1 MERTFILLKW
11 NTWRQK
17 AYMLCIFGCSLSAA
31 CVQKQGSGRAVSAAD
46 EPVKAY
52 NIDYNWGEGGAHGF
66 ARPGL
71 WADANPADHVE
82 WYAALG
88 CNVIH
93 SFAVSCNGYAWY
105 KNGIIPE
112 QPGLKHD
119 FLTEQVRLAR
129 KKNMKVFGYFCV
141 GANNKWEEDHPD
153 LCYRMDGQQIPLTR
167 QYLDYLCA
175 SIEDAIRKT
184 DIDGIMLDWFY
195 NPGGGRDPL
204 PPLRW
209 LPCEEEMYREL
220 MDEEFPG
227 KENITEDLSLT
238 FRRKAIG
245 RAWNRIRET
254 AKRAKPECIIWLT
267 AYEVESR
274 EYEDN
279 TLLKEVDWLM
289 NEAGD
294 SERTQA
300 MKERVGPRTKLI
312 TCLANWNGQ
321 NPLETVPEALSR
333 GVGLYGFTKP
343 VSGSIMPPVNY
354 YLSTSIDTLKGD
366 ALNIAILARCFNN
379 LPFNYV
385 KH

>member
-1 MERTFILLKW
+1 MKIQTTILWSVLS
-11 NTWRQK
+11 
-17 AYMLCIFGCSLSAA
+17 LCLTASCSRP
-31 CVQKQGSGRAVSAAD
+31 QTQAAD
-46 EPVKAY
+46 EPLKAY
-52 NIDYNWGEGGAHGF
+52 CIDYNWGEGGAHGF

-71 WADANPADHVE
+71 WADASPADHVE

-88 CNVIH
+88 CNVIQ
-93 SFAVSCNGYAWY
+93 SFAVSSNGYAWY

-119 FLTEQVRLAR
+119 FLTEQVRIAR
-129 KKNMKVFGYFCV
+129 QKNMKVIGYFCV

-153 LCYRMDGQQIPLTR
+153 LCYQMDGQQIPLTR

-175 SIEDAIRKT
+175 SIDDAIRKT

-220 MDEEFPG
+220 MDEDFPG
-227 KENITEDLSLT
+227 KENITEETSLA

-254 AKRAKPECIIWLT
+254 AKRAKPGCIIWLT

-274 EYEDN
+274 EYEGN
-279 TLLKEVDWLM
+279 TLLKEIDWLM

-294 SERTQA
+294 IARTQA
-300 MKERVGPRTKLI
+300 MHDLVGTETKLI

-321 NPLETVPEALSR
+321 NPAEVVPNAMSR
-333 GVGLYGFTKP
+333 GIGLYGFTKP
-343 VSGSIMPPVNY
+343 VAGSMMPPVDS
-354 YLSTSIDTLKGD
+354 YLSVSVDTLTGD
-366 ALNIAILARCFNN
+366 ARNITILARAFNK
-379 LPFNYV
+379 LPLDYV
-385 KH
+385 KP

>member
-1 MERTFILLKW
+1 MKTQTKTIILPCILS
-11 NTWRQK
+11 
-17 AYMLCIFGCSLSAA
+17 LCLTASCSRPQTPS
-31 CVQKQGSGRAVSAAD
+31 AD
-46 EPVKAY
+46 EPVRAY
-52 NIDYNWGEGGAHGF
+52 CIDYNWGEGGAHGF

-71 WADANPADHVE
+71 WADANPAEHVE

-88 CNVIH
+88 CNVIQ

-105 KNGIIPE
+105 KNGIVPA
-112 QPGLKHD
+112 QPGLEHD

-129 KKNMKVFGYFCV
+129 QKNMKVIGYFCV
-141 GANNKWEEDHPD
+141 SANNKWEEDHPD
-153 LCYRMDGQQIPLTR
+153 LCYQMDGQQIPLTQ

-175 SIEDAIRKT
+175 SIDDAIRKT

-220 MDEEFPG
+220 TGEDFPG
-227 KENITEDLSLT
+227 KENVTEEAELA
-238 FRRKAIG
+238 FRRKSIG
-245 RAWNRIRET
+245 RAWNQIRET
-254 AKRAKPECIIWLT
+254 AKRAKSDCIIWLT

-274 EYEDN
+274 EYEGN

-294 SERTQA
+294 IARTQA
-300 MKERVGPRTKLI
+300 MHDLVGAETKLI
-312 TCLANWNGQ
+312 TCLASWNGQ
-321 NPLETVPEALSR
+321 NPAEVVPDAMLQ

-343 VSGSIMPPVNY
+343 AAGSMMPPVDY
-354 YLSTSIDTLKGD
+354 YLSASVDTLTGD
-366 ALNIAILARCFNN
+366 ALNIAVLARAFNN
-379 LPFNYV
+379 LPLDYV
-385 KH
+385 KR